1 MMSARDSSNCVP
13 PSGRT
18 AWSVTEAVIPKIQYL
33 INKDQQSLQ
42 RVAPMIF
49 VALWSTGFVVAR
61 YATTDAGPLTFLCIR
76 MFVAAGLLWLCATA
90 LRAPRMTRSD
100 WSAASIVGIFMHAIY
115 LGGVF
120 VAIDNGLPSGLS
132 ALIAGLHPVATSVAA
147 RVFLREQL
155 SRKQIVGVFLGL
167 IGVCTVVIEKLDAA
181 DGGVTIAAMIAMMIS
196 IFGLSV
202 GTLVQRALGKE
213 MPLLRGTATQY
224 LASGV
229 VLAVA
234 SGFSESWRF
243 EITGNTLFSLLWAV
257 VVLSLGAV
265 LLMMTLLA
273 RHTAAKVSSLFF
285 LTPALSTIEGA
296 ILFGERLGVLALVG
310 FGIAIFGVRMTMQPT
325 NAAPEVSTA

>member
-1 MMSARDSSNCVP
+1 LSNN
-13 PSGRT
+13 
-18 AWSVTEAVIPKIQYL
+18 Q
-33 INKDQQSLQ
+33 QQSLA
-42 RVAPMIF
+42 RVAPAIF

-61 YATTDAGPLTFLCIR
+61 YATTDAGPLTFLCVR
-76 MFVAAGLLWLCATA
+76 MFIAAGLLWLIATA
-90 LRAPRMTRSD
+90 MRAPRMTRSD
-100 WSAASIVGIFMHAIY
+100 WSASTIVGVFMHAIY

-120 VAIDNGLPSGLS
+120 VAIDLGLPSGLS

-147 RVFLREQL
+147 RIFLREQL

-167 IGVCTVVIEKLDAA
+167 VGVCAVVVEKLDAA
-181 DGGVTIAAMIAMMIS
+181 DGGVTTGAMIAMMVS
-196 IFGLSV
+196 IFGLTV
-202 GTLVQRALGKE
+202 GTLVQRAFGKE

-229 VLAVA
+229 VLAIA

-243 EITGNTLFSLLWAV
+243 EITSNTVFSMLWAV
-257 VVLSLGAV
+257 FVLSLGAV

-296 ILFGERLGVLALVG
+296 ILFDERLGALALVG
-310 FGIAIFGVRMTMQPT
+310 LVIAIFGVRMTMQT
-325 NAAPEVSTA
+325 TAATPDASTA

>member
-1 MMSARDSSNCVP
+1 LSNN
-13 PSGRT
+13 
-18 AWSVTEAVIPKIQYL
+18 Q
-33 INKDQQSLQ
+33 QQSLA
-42 RVAPMIF
+42 RVAPAIF

-61 YATTDAGPLTFLCIR
+61 YATKDAGPLTFLGVR
-76 MFVAAGLLWLCATA
+76 MFIAAGLLWLIATA
-90 LRAPRMTRSD
+90 MRAPRMTRSD

-120 VAIDNGLPSGLS
+120 VAIDLGLPSGLS

-167 IGVCTVVIEKLDAA
+167 VGVCAVVIEKLDAT
-181 DGGVTIAAMIAMMIS
+181 DSGVTTGAMIAMMVS
-196 IFGLSV
+196 ILGLTV
-202 GTLVQRALGKE
+202 GTLVQRAFGKE

-243 EITGNTLFSLLWAV
+243 EITSNTVFSMLWAV
-257 VVLSLGAV
+257 FVLSLGAV

-296 ILFGERLGVLALVG
+296 ILFDERLGALALVG
-310 FGIAIFGVRMTMQPT
+310 LVIAIFGVRLTMQT
-325 NAAPEVSTA
+325 SAATPDASTA

>member
-1 MMSARDSSNCVP
+1 M
-13 PSGRT
+13 
-18 AWSVTEAVIPKIQYL
+18 
-33 INKDQQSLQ
+33 
-42 RVAPMIF
+42 
-49 VALWSTGFVVAR
+49 VAR
-61 YATTDAGPLTFLCIR
+61 YATKDAGPLTFVCVR
-76 MFVAAGLLWLCATA
+76 MFIAAGLLWLIATA
-90 LRAPRMTRSD
+90 MRAPRMTRSD
-100 WSAASIVGIFMHAIY
+100 WSAATIVGVFMHAIY

-155 SRKQIVGVFLGL
+155 SRKQIIGVFLGL
-167 IGVCTVVIEKLDAA
+167 VGVCAVVIEKLDAA
-181 DGGVTIAAMIAMMIS
+181 DGGVTTAAMIAMMIS
-196 IFGLSV
+196 IFGLTV
-202 GTLVQRALGKE
+202 GTLVQRALGKK

-229 VLAVA
+229 VLAVG

-273 RHTAAKVSSLFF
+273 RHTATKVSSLFF
-285 LTPALSTIEGA
+285 LTPALSTIEGG
-296 ILFGERLGVLALVG
+296 ILFGERLGALALVG
-310 FGIAIFGVRMTMQPT
+310 LVVAIFGVRMTMQT
-325 NAAPEVSTA
+325 TAATPDASTA

>member
-1 MMSARDSSNCVP
+1 MSNN
-13 PSGRT
+13 
-18 AWSVTEAVIPKIQYL
+18 Q
-33 INKDQQSLQ
+33 QQSLA
-42 RVAPMIF
+42 RVAPAIF

-61 YATTDAGPLTFLCIR
+61 YATKDAGPLTFLGVR
-76 MFVAAGLLWLCATA
+76 MFIAAGLLWLIATA
-90 LRAPRMTRSD
+90 MRAPRMTRSD
-100 WSAASIVGIFMHAIY
+100 WSAASIVGVFMHAIY

-155 SRKQIVGVFLGL
+155 TRKQIYGVCLGLVGVLA
-167 IGVCTVVIEKLDAA
+167 VVIEKLQDAN
-181 DGGVTIAAMIAMMIS
+181 GGVTKTAMIAMMIS
-196 IFGLSV
+196 IFGLTI
-202 GTLVQRALGKE
+202 GTLVQRALGKQ

-234 SGFSESWRF
+234 SGFSEQWQ
-243 EITGNTLFSLLWAV
+243 FSMTRYTVFSMLWAV

-296 ILFGERLGVLALVG
+296 ILFDERLGVLAVVGLV
-310 FGIAIFGVRMTMQPT
+310 IAIIGVRLTMQ
-325 NAAPEVSTA
+325 STAATPDASTA

>member
-1 MMSARDSSNCVP
+1 MSNN
-13 PSGRT
+13 
-18 AWSVTEAVIPKIQYL
+18 Q
-33 INKDQQSLQ
+33 QQSLA
-42 RVAPMIF
+42 RVAPAIF

-61 YATTDAGPLTFLCIR
+61 YATTDAGPLTFLCVR
-76 MFVAAGLLWLCATA
+76 MFIAAGLLWLIATG
-90 LRAPRMTRSD
+90 LRAPRMARSD
-100 WSAASIVGIFMHAIY
+100 LSAATIVGIFMHAIY

-120 VAIDNGLPSGLS
+120 VAIDLGLPSGLS

-167 IGVCTVVIEKLDAA
+167 VGVCAVVIEKLDAT
-181 DGGVTIAAMIAMMIS
+181 DSGVTTGAMIAMMVS
-196 IFGLSV
+196 ILGLTV
-202 GTLVQRALGKE
+202 GTLVQRAFGKE

-243 EITGNTLFSLLWAV
+243 EITSNTVFSMLWAV
-257 VVLSLGAV
+257 FVLSLGAV

-296 ILFGERLGVLALVG
+296 ILFDERLGALALVG
-310 FGIAIFGVRMTMQPT
+310 LVIAIFGVRLTMQT
-325 NAAPEVSTA
+325 SAATPDASTA

>member
-1 MMSARDSSNCVP
+1 M
-13 PSGRT
+13 
-18 AWSVTEAVIPKIQYL
+18 
-33 INKDQQSLQ
+33 
-42 RVAPMIF
+42 
-49 VALWSTGFVVAR
+49 VAR
-61 YATTDAGPLTFLCIR
+61 YATKDAGPLTFLCVR
-76 MFVAAGLLWLCATA
+76 MFIAAGLLWLIATA
-90 LRAPRMTRSD
+90 MHAPRMTRSD
-100 WSAASIVGIFMHAIY
+100 WSAATIVGVFMHAIY

-120 VAIDNGLPSGLS
+120 VAIDLGLPSGLS

-167 IGVCTVVIEKLDAA
+167 VGVCAVVIEKLDAA
-181 DGGVTIAAMIAMMIS
+181 DGGVTTGAMIAMVIS
-196 IFGLSV
+196 IFGLTI

-243 EITGNTLFSLLWAV
+243 EITSNTVFSMLWAV

-296 ILFGERLGVLALVG
+296 ILFDERLGALAVVGLV
-310 FGIAIFGVRMTMQPT
+310 IAIFGVRLTMQTADATPD
-325 NAAPEVSTA
+325 ASTA

>member
-1 MMSARDSSNCVP
+1 M
-13 PSGRT
+13 
-18 AWSVTEAVIPKIQYL
+18 
-33 INKDQQSLQ
+33 
-42 RVAPMIF
+42 
-49 VALWSTGFVVAR
+49 AR
-61 YATTDAGPLTFLCIR
+61 YATTDAGPLTFLGVR
-76 MFVAAGLLWLCATA
+76 MFIAAGLLWLIATA
-90 LRAPRMTRSD
+90 MRAPRMTRSD
-100 WSAASIVGIFMHAIY
+100 WSAATIVGIFMHAIY

-167 IGVCTVVIEKLDAA
+167 VGVCAVVIEKLDAA
-181 DGGVTIAAMIAMMIS
+181 NSGVTTTAMIAMVVS
-196 IFGLSV
+196 IFGLTV
-202 GTLVQRALGKE
+202 GTLVQRAFGKE

-243 EITGNTLFSLLWAV
+243 EITRYTVFSMLWAV

-296 ILFGERLGVLALVG
+296 ILFDERLGALALVG
-310 FGIAIFGVRMTMQPT
+310 LVIAIFGVRMTMQT
-325 NAAPEVSTA
+325 TAATPDASTA

>member
-1 MMSARDSSNCVP
+1 M
-13 PSGRT
+13 
-18 AWSVTEAVIPKIQYL
+18 
-33 INKDQQSLQ
+33 
-42 RVAPMIF
+42 
-49 VALWSTGFVVAR
+49 VAR
-61 YATTDAGPLTFLCIR
+61 YATKDAGPLTFLGVR
-76 MFVAAGLLWLCATA
+76 MFIAAGLLWLIATA
-90 LRAPRMTRSD
+90 MRAPSMTRSD
-100 WSAASIVGIFMHAIY
+100 WSAATIVGIFMHAIY

-155 SRKQIVGVFLGL
+155 SRKQIIGVFLGL
-167 IGVCTVVIEKLDAA
+167 VGVCAVVIEKLDAA
-181 DGGVTIAAMIAMMIS
+181 DGGVTTAAMIAMMIS
-196 IFGLSV
+196 ICGLTV

-273 RHTAAKVSSLFF
+273 RHTATKVSSLFF
-285 LTPALSTIEGA
+285 LTPALSTIEGG
-296 ILFGERLGVLALVG
+296 ILFGERLGALALVG
-310 FGIAIFGVRMTMQPT
+310 LVVAIFGVRMTMQT
-325 NAAPEVSTA
+325 TAATPDASTA

>member
-1 MMSARDSSNCVP
+1 M
-13 PSGRT
+13 
-18 AWSVTEAVIPKIQYL
+18 
-33 INKDQQSLQ
+33 
-42 RVAPMIF
+42 
-49 VALWSTGFVVAR
+49 VAR
-61 YATTDAGPLTFLCIR
+61 YATKDAGPLTFLCVR
-76 MFVAAGLLWLCATA
+76 MFIAAGLLWLIATA
-90 LRAPRMTRSD
+90 MRAPRMTRSD
-100 WSAASIVGIFMHAIY
+100 WSAATIVGVFMHAIY

-120 VAIDNGLPSGLS
+120 VAIDLGLPSGLS

-167 IGVCTVVIEKLDAA
+167 VGVCAVVVEKLDAA
-181 DGGVTIAAMIAMMIS
+181 DGGVTTGAMIAMMVS
-196 IFGLSV
+196 IFGLTV
-202 GTLVQRALGKE
+202 GTLVQRAFGKE

-229 VLAVA
+229 VLAIA

-243 EITGNTLFSLLWAV
+243 EITGNTVFSMLWAV
-257 VVLSLGAV
+257 AVLSLGAV

-296 ILFGERLGVLALVG
+296 ILFDERLGVLAVVGLV
-310 FGIAIFGVRMTMQPT
+310 IAIIGVRLTMQST
-325 NAAPEVSTA
+325 TELPEN

>member
-1 MMSARDSSNCVP
+1 MSNN
-13 PSGRT
+13 
-18 AWSVTEAVIPKIQYL
+18 Q
-33 INKDQQSLQ
+33 QQSLA
-42 RVAPMIF
+42 RVAPAIF

-61 YATTDAGPLTFLCIR
+61 YATTDAGPLTFLGVR
-76 MFVAAGLLWLCATA
+76 MFIAAGLLWLIATA
-90 LRAPRMTRSD
+90 MRAPRMTRSD
-100 WSAASIVGIFMHAIY
+100 WSAATIVGVFMHAIY

-120 VAIDNGLPSGLS
+120 VAIDLGLPSGLS

-167 IGVCTVVIEKLDAA
+167 VGVCAVVIEKLDAA
-181 DGGVTIAAMIAMMIS
+181 DGGVTTGAMIAMMIS
-196 IFGLSV
+196 IFGLTI
-202 GTLVQRALGKE
+202 GTLVQRAFGKE

-243 EITGNTLFSLLWAV
+243 EITSNTVFSMLWAV

-296 ILFGERLGVLALVG
+296 ILFDERLGALALVG
-310 FGIAIFGVRMTMQPT
+310 LVIAIFGVRMTMQTAAATPDAS
-325 NAAPEVSTA
+325 NA

>member
-1 MMSARDSSNCVP
+1 LSNN
-13 PSGRT
+13 
-18 AWSVTEAVIPKIQYL
+18 Q
-33 INKDQQSLQ
+33 QQSLA
-42 RVAPMIF
+42 RVAPAIF

-61 YATTDAGPLTFLCIR
+61 YATKDAGPLTFLGVR
-76 MFVAAGLLWLCATA
+76 MFIAAGLLWLIATA
-90 LRAPRMTRSD
+90 MRAPRMTRTD
-100 WSAASIVGIFMHAIY
+100 WSAASIVGVFMHAIY

-155 SRKQIVGVFLGL
+155 TRKQIYGVCLGLVGVLA
-167 IGVCTVVIEKLDAA
+167 VVIEKLQDAN
-181 DGGVTIAAMIAMMIS
+181 GGVTKTAMIAMMIS
-196 IFGLSV
+196 IFGLTI
-202 GTLVQRALGKE
+202 GTLVQRALGKQ

-234 SGFSESWRF
+234 SGFSEQWQ
-243 EITGNTLFSLLWAV
+243 FSMTRYTVFSMLWAV

-296 ILFGERLGVLALVG
+296 ILFDERLGVLAVVGLV
-310 FGIAIFGVRMTMQPT
+310 IAIIGVRLTMQ
-325 NAAPEVSTA
+325 STAATPDASTA

>member
-1 MMSARDSSNCVP
+1 M
-13 PSGRT
+13 
-18 AWSVTEAVIPKIQYL
+18 
-33 INKDQQSLQ
+33 
-42 RVAPMIF
+42 
-49 VALWSTGFVVAR
+49 VAR
-61 YATTDAGPLTFLCIR
+61 YATTDAGPLTFLCVR
-76 MFVAAGLLWLCATA
+76 MFLAAGLLWLIATA

-100 WSAASIVGIFMHAIY
+100 WSAATIVGVFMHAIY

-120 VAIDNGLPSGLS
+120 VAINLGLPSGLS

-167 IGVCTVVIEKLDAA
+167 VGVCAVVVEKLEAA
-181 DGGVTIAAMIAMMIS
+181 DGGVTTGAMIAMMVS
-196 IFGLSV
+196 ILGLTV
-202 GTLVQRALGKE
+202 GTLVQRALGKD

-229 VLAVA
+229 VLSVA
-234 SGFSESWRF
+234 SGLSESWKF
-243 EITGNTLFSLLWAV
+243 EITGNTVFSMLWAV
-257 VVLSLGAV
+257 FVLSLGAV

-296 ILFGERLGVLALVG
+296 ILFDERLGALALVG
-310 FGIAIFGVRMTMQPT
+310 LVIAIFGVRMTMQTTAVTPD
-325 NAAPEVSTA
+325 ASTA

>member
-1 MMSARDSSNCVP
+1 MSKN
-13 PSGRT
+13 
-18 AWSVTEAVIPKIQYL
+18 Q
-33 INKDQQSLQ
+33 QQSLA
-42 RVAPMIF
+42 RVAPAIF

-61 YATTDAGPLTFLCIR
+61 YATKDAGPLTFLGVR
-76 MFVAAGLLWLCATA
+76 MFIAAGLLWLIATA
-90 LRAPRMTRSD
+90 MRAPRMTRSD
-100 WSAASIVGIFMHAIY
+100 WSAATIVGVFMHAIY

-120 VAIDNGLPSGLS
+120 VAIDLGLPSGLS

-167 IGVCTVVIEKLDAA
+167 VGVCAVVIEKLDAA
-181 DGGVTIAAMIAMMIS
+181 DGGVTTGAMIAMMIS
-196 IFGLSV
+196 IFGLTV
-202 GTLVQRALGKE
+202 GTLVQRAFGKE

-234 SGFSESWRF
+234 SGFSESWQF
-243 EITGNTLFSLLWAV
+243 EITSNTVFSMLWAV

-296 ILFGERLGVLALVG
+296 ILFGERLGALAFVGLV
-310 FGIAIFGVRMTMQPT
+310 IAIFGVRLTMQTADATPD
-325 NAAPEVSTA
+325 ASTA

>member
-1 MMSARDSSNCVP
+1 MA
-13 PSGRT
+13 
-18 AWSVTEAVIPKIQYL
+18 
-33 INKDQQSLQ
+33 
-42 RVAPMIF
+42 
-49 VALWSTGFVVAR
+49 
-61 YATTDAGPLTFLCIR
+61 
-76 MFVAAGLLWLCATA
+76 
-90 LRAPRMTRSD
+90 RSD
-100 WSAASIVGIFMHAIY
+100 WSAATIVGIFMHAIY

-120 VAIDNGLPSGLS
+120 VAIDLGLPSGLS

-167 IGVCTVVIEKLDAA
+167 VGVCAVVVEKLDAA
-181 DGGVTIAAMIAMMIS
+181 DGGVTTAAMIAMMVS
-196 IFGLSV
+196 IFGLTV
-202 GTLVQRALGKE
+202 GTLVQRAFGKE

-229 VLAVA
+229 VLAIA
-234 SGFSESWRF
+234 SGLSESWRF
-243 EITGNTLFSLLWAV
+243 EVTSNTVFSMLWAV

-296 ILFGERLGVLALVG
+296 ILFDERLGVLALVG
-310 FGIAIFGVRMTMQPT
+310 LVIAIFGVRMTMQTSAAT
-325 NAAPEVSTA
+325 NSAERLSKVT

>member
-1 MMSARDSSNCVP
+1 MLNNLNNRSDLF
-13 PSGRT
+13 GRF
-18 AWSVTEAVIPKIQYL
+18 
-33 INKDQQSLQ
+33 
-42 RVAPMIF
+42 APAIF

-61 YATTDAGPLTFLCIR
+61 YATRDAGPLTFLGIR
-76 MFVAAGLLWLCATA
+76 MFIAAALLWLIATA
-90 LRAPRMTRSD
+90 MRAPRMTRQA
-100 WSAASIVGIFMHAIY
+100 WSAASIVGVFMHAIY

-132 ALIAGLHPVATSVAA
+132 ALIAGLHPVATSVTA
-147 RVFLREQL
+147 RIFLGERL
-155 SRKQIVGVFLGL
+155 TRKQIYGVCLGVVGVLA
-167 IGVCTVVIEKLDAA
+167 VVIEKLQDAN
-181 DGGVTIAAMIAMMIS
+181 GGVTKTAMIAMAIS
-196 IFGLSV
+196 IIGLTI

-234 SGFSESWRF
+234 SGFSEQWQ
-243 EITGNTLFSLLWAV
+243 FSLTRYTVFSMLWAV

-296 ILFGERLGVLALVG
+296 ILFDERLGALAIVGLV
-310 FGIAIFGVRMTMQPT
+310 IAIIGVRLTMQ
-325 NAAPEVSTA
+325 STADLPEATTA

>member
-1 MMSARDSSNCVP
+1 MSNN
-13 PSGRT
+13 
-18 AWSVTEAVIPKIQYL
+18 Q
-33 INKDQQSLQ
+33 QQSLQ
-42 RVAPMIF
+42 RVAPAIF

-61 YATTDAGPLTFLCIR
+61 YATKDAGPLTFLGVR
-76 MFVAAGLLWLCATA
+76 MFIAAALLWLIATVM
-90 LRAPRMTRSD
+90 RAPRMTRD
-100 WSAASIVGIFMHAIY
+100 AWSAASIVGVFMHAIY

-147 RVFLREQL
+147 RIFLRERL
-155 SRKQIVGVFLGL
+155 TRKQIFGVCLGL
-167 IGVCTVVIEKLDAA
+167 IGVLAVVIEKLQDAN
-181 DGGVTIAAMIAMMIS
+181 GGVTKTAMIAMAIS
-196 IFGLSV
+196 ISGLTI

-234 SGFSESWRF
+234 SGFSEQWQ
-243 EITGNTLFSLLWAV
+243 FSLTRYTVFSMLWAV

-296 ILFGERLGVLALVG
+296 ILFDERLGVLAVVG
-310 FGIAIFGVRMTMQPT
+310 LIIAIIGVRLTMQST
-325 NAAPEVSTA
+325 AAAPDASTA

>member
-1 MMSARDSSNCVP
+1 M
-13 PSGRT
+13 
-18 AWSVTEAVIPKIQYL
+18 
-33 INKDQQSLQ
+33 
-42 RVAPMIF
+42 
-49 VALWSTGFVVAR
+49 VAR
-61 YATTDAGPLTFLCIR
+61 YATKDAGPLTFLGVR
-76 MFVAAGLLWLCATA
+76 MFIAAGLLWLIATA
-90 LRAPRMTRSD
+90 MRAPRMTRTD
-100 WSAASIVGIFMHAIY
+100 WSAASIVGVFMHAIY

-155 SRKQIVGVFLGL
+155 TRKQIYGVCLGLVGVLA
-167 IGVCTVVIEKLDAA
+167 VVIEKLQDAN
-181 DGGVTIAAMIAMMIS
+181 GGVTKTAMIAMMIS
-196 IFGLSV
+196 IFGLTI
-202 GTLVQRALGKE
+202 GTLVQRALGKQ

-234 SGFSESWRF
+234 SGFSEQWQ
-243 EITGNTLFSLLWAV
+243 FSMTRYTVFSMLWAV

-296 ILFGERLGVLALVG
+296 ILFDERLGVLAVVGLV
-310 FGIAIFGVRMTMQPT
+310 IAIIGVRLTMQ
-325 NAAPEVSTA
+325 STAELPAN

>member
-1 MMSARDSSNCVP
+1 LSN
-13 PSGRT
+13 S
-18 AWSVTEAVIPKIQYL
+18 Q
-33 INKDQQSLQ
+33 QQSLA
-42 RVAPMIF
+42 RVAPAIF

-61 YATTDAGPLTFLCIR
+61 YATRDAGPLTFLCVR
-76 MFVAAGLLWLCATA
+76 MFIAAGLLWLIATA
-90 LRAPRMTRSD
+90 MRAPRMTRSG
-100 WSAASIVGIFMHAIY
+100 WSAATIVGVFMHAVY

-147 RVFLREQL
+147 RIFLGERL
-155 SRKQIVGVFLGL
+155 NRKQIIGVFLGL
-167 IGVCTVVIEKLDAA
+167 VGVCAVVIEKLDAA
-181 DGGVTIAAMIAMMIS
+181 DSGVTTAAMIAMAIS
-196 IFGLSV
+196 IIGLTI

-234 SGFSESWRF
+234 SGFSEQWQ
-243 EITGNTLFSLLWAV
+243 FSLTRYTVFSMLWAV

-296 ILFGERLGVLALVG
+296 ILFGERLGALALAGLV
-310 FGIAIFGVRMTMQPT
+310 IAIFGVRMTMQT
-325 NAAPEVSTA
+325 TAATPDASTA

>member
-1 MMSARDSSNCVP
+1 M
-13 PSGRT
+13 
-18 AWSVTEAVIPKIQYL
+18 
-33 INKDQQSLQ
+33 
-42 RVAPMIF
+42 
-49 VALWSTGFVVAR
+49 VAR
-61 YATTDAGPLTFLCIR
+61 YATKDAGPLTFVCVR
-76 MFVAAGLLWLCATA
+76 MFIAAGLLWLIATA
-90 LRAPRMTRSD
+90 MRAPRMTRSD
-100 WSAASIVGIFMHAIY
+100 WSAATIVGVFMHAIY

-155 SRKQIVGVFLGL
+155 SRKQIIGVFLGL
-167 IGVCTVVIEKLDAA
+167 VGVCAVVIEKLDAA
-181 DGGVTIAAMIAMMIS
+181 DGGVTTAAMIAMMIS
-196 IFGLSV
+196 ICGLTV

-234 SGFSESWRF
+234 SGFSESWQF

-285 LTPALSTIEGA
+285 LTPALSTIEGG
-296 ILFGERLGVLALVG
+296 ILFGERLGALALVG
-310 FGIAIFGVRMTMQPT
+310 LVVAIFGVRMTMQT
-325 NAAPEVSTA
+325 TAVTPDARTA

>member
-1 MMSARDSSNCVP
+1 M
-13 PSGRT
+13 
-18 AWSVTEAVIPKIQYL
+18 
-33 INKDQQSLQ
+33 
-42 RVAPMIF
+42 
-49 VALWSTGFVVAR
+49 VAR
-61 YATTDAGPLTFLCIR
+61 YATKDAGPLTFLCVR
-76 MFVAAGLLWLCATA
+76 MFIAAGLLWLIATA
-90 LRAPRMTRSD
+90 MRAPRMTRSD
-100 WSAASIVGIFMHAIY
+100 WSAATIVGVFMHAIY

-155 SRKQIVGVFLGL
+155 SRKQIIGVFLGL
-167 IGVCTVVIEKLDAA
+167 VGVCAVVIEKLDAA
-181 DGGVTIAAMIAMMIS
+181 DGGVTTAAIIAMMIS
-196 IFGLSV
+196 IFGLTV

-296 ILFGERLGVLALVG
+296 ILFGERLGALALVG
-310 FGIAIFGVRMTMQPT
+310 LVVAIFGVRMTMQT
-325 NAAPEVSTA
+325 TAATPDASTA

>member
-1 MMSARDSSNCVP
+1 M
-13 PSGRT
+13 
-18 AWSVTEAVIPKIQYL
+18 
-33 INKDQQSLQ
+33 
-42 RVAPMIF
+42 
-49 VALWSTGFVVAR
+49 VAR
-61 YATTDAGPLTFLCIR
+61 YATKDAGPLTFVCVR
-76 MFVAAGLLWLCATA
+76 MFIAAGLLWLIATA
-90 LRAPRMTRSD
+90 MRAPRMTRSD
-100 WSAASIVGIFMHAIY
+100 WSAATIVGVFMHAIY

-155 SRKQIVGVFLGL
+155 SRKQIIGVFLGL
-167 IGVCTVVIEKLDAA
+167 VGVCAVVIEKLDAA
-181 DGGVTIAAMIAMMIS
+181 DGGVTTAAMIAMMIS
-196 IFGLSV
+196 IFGLTI
-202 GTLVQRALGKE
+202 GTLVQRAFGKE

-243 EITGNTLFSLLWAV
+243 EITRYTVFSMLWAV

-296 ILFGERLGVLALVG
+296 ILFDERLGVLAVVGLV
-310 FGIAIFGVRMTMQPT
+310 IAIFGVRMTMQT
-325 NAAPEVSTA
+325 TAATPDASTA